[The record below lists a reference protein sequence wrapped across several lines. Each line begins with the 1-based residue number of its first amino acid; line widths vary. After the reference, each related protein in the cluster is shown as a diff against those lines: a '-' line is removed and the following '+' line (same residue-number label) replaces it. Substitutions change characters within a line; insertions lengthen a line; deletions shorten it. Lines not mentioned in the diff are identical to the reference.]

1 MKAMWRLLKLMGVK
15 CEEAETTELGNDL
28 VVRSSSTLQ
37 CLVSKEEQMEEKAP
51 PPGGSDRNYSCRLCR
66 LEEQGTEEN
75 IQYRDNPKSCTY

>member
-1 MKAMWRLLKLMGVK
+1 MMKAMWRLLKLMGVK

-51 PPGGSDRNYSCRLCR
+51 PPGGRDRNYFLRLRR
-66 LEEQGTEEN
+66 LENQGTEEN
-75 IQYRDNPKSCTY
+75 I